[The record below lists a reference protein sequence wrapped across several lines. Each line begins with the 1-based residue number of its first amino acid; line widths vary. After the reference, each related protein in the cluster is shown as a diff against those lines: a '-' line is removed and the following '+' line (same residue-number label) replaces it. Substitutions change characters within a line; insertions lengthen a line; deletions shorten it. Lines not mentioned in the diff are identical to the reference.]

1 LVEAQQRAEVIR
13 ILIEDDLD
21 ARSKLL
27 LFWMFVPR
35 QKGQI
40 RERRG
45 SAALCYRD
53 NRRLRDIP
61 WGSRCQRWA
70 KTDLLNDRTSSLSIC
85 ELERRHHFR
94 SNLAPNARFAVLGVD
109 EGMAVIIL
117 IVSNLLWTV
126 SFGLFLAG
134 ALVYAVN
141 SHLGRELLKQSLTV
155 FAMVLLLRTVFL

>member
-1 LVEAQQRAEVIR
+1 
-13 ILIEDDLD
+13 
-21 ARSKLL
+21 
-27 LFWMFVPR
+27 M
-35 QKGQI
+35 
-40 RERRG
+40 
-45 SAALCYRD
+45 
-53 NRRLRDIP
+53 
-61 WGSRCQRWA
+61 
-70 KTDLLNDRTSSLSIC
+70 
-85 ELERRHHFR
+85 
-94 SNLAPNARFAVLGVD
+94 LGVD